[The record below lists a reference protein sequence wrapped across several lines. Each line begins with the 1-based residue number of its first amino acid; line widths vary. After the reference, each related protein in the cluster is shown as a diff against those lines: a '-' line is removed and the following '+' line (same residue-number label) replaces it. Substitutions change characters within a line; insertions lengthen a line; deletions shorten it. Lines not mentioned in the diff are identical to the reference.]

1 VSTADRPYSTW
12 AAGSDDAQPL
22 RIRTVTPEDALTLA
36 GSAIG
41 ALGLVWVLY
50 ERVLPFTGALGFWL
64 TWYLAFLLLYIA
76 TAGLQWNRMVVR
88 DKAMGL
94 AVGSGGIFA
103 CAVVAEQI
111 GYSFVK
117 GLPAISHWTFFT
129 TTMAFAAPTSSLHVG
144 GILHASVGSLEQLG
158 LATLFSVPLGV
169 MAALFLSEVGG
180 RMERPVATIV
190 NAMTALPSIV
200 AGLFIYAFAVLTL
213 GLPQSGLAASLAIA
227 VVMLPT
233 VTRAAEVVIR
243 VVPGTLRE
251 ASFALGA
258 SHWRTVWNVILPTA
272 RPGLATAVVLAM
284 ARGIGE
290 TAPVLLTAGFT
301 NELNPD
307 PIHGWQ
313 ATLPTFIITS
323 VLDDG
328 QFPHYI
334 ARAFG
339 AGFALMLIV
348 LILFTTARLLG
359 GGAPGE
365 LTRRQRRKVR
375 RAASRG
381 AAARED
387 NPPAPR
393 ALGAAGPAVPHFL
406 ADPP

>member
-1 VSTADRPYSTW
+1 MSAAEDRYLPAGADAREVTAGPDLARDREV
-12 AAGSDDAQPL
+12 PL
-22 RIRTVTPEDALTLA
+22 RIATVAAEDTLTLGGA
-36 GSAIG
+36 AAG
-41 ALGLVWVLY
+41 ALGLTWVLY

-64 TWYLAFLLLYIA
+64 CWYAAFLVLY
-76 TAGLQWNRMVVR
+76 TAAAALQWRRLVVR
-88 DKAMGL
+88 DKVM
-94 AVGSGGIFA
+94 AVAVASGGILA

-129 TTMAFAAPTSSLHVG
+129 STMAFAAPTSSLRVG
-144 GILHASVGSLEQLG
+144 GILHAAVGSLEQLG
-158 LATLFSVPLGV
+158 LATLFSVPLGIT
-169 MAALFLSEVGG
+169 AALFLAEVGG
-180 RMERPVATIV
+180 RLERPVRTIV

-200 AGLFIYAFAVLTL
+200 AGLFIYAFAVLSL
-213 GLPQSGLAASLAIA
+213 GLPECGLAAALAVA

-258 SHWRTVWNVILPTA
+258 SHWRTVCSVILPTA
-272 RPGLATAVVLAM
+272 RSGLVTAVTLAM

-307 PIHGWQ
+307 PVHGWQ

-328 QFPHYI
+328 QFPNFI

-339 AGFALMLIV
+339 AGFTLMLIV
-348 LILFTTARLLG
+348 LILFTVARLIG

-365 LTRRQRRKVR
+365 LTRRQRRRVAR
-375 RAASRG
+375 
-381 AAARED
+381 AAARQ
-387 NPPAPR
+387 
-393 ALGAAGPAVPHFL
+393 
-406 ADPP
+406 DPS